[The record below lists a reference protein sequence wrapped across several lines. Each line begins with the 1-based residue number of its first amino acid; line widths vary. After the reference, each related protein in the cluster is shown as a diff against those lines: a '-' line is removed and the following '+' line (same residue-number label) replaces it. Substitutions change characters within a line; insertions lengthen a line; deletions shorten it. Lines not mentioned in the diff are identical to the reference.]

1 MINDI
6 KKLLKPYRCDDLRR
20 YGGFIDGGYIYEKN
34 LLEKTPVVYS
44 YGIGTPTWI
53 SFDVEMAQMGKHVYM
68 YDGSVSHVANPN
80 PNLHFFKVFVNSSN
94 IEYHIKSNGHEN
106 LSDMILKMDIEGNEY
121 ETLLNCNNAIFNC
134 FNQISIEIHNVITSG
149 PDDKIKL
156 LSLLNTNYKLV
167 HIHGNNSLRDLCE
180 GVCDVLELTY
190 IRKDCAEHLNEFSN
204 KPCPNT
210 ELDARN
216 EINQPE
222 LVLDWW
228 LEND

>member
-1 MINDI
+1 
-6 KKLLKPYRCDDLRR
+6 
-20 YGGFIDGGYIYEKN
+20 
-34 LLEKTPVVYS
+34 
-44 YGIGTPTWI
+44 
-53 SFDVEMAQMGKHVYM
+53 
-68 YDGSVSHVANPN
+68 
-80 PNLHFFKVFVNSSN
+80 
-94 IEYHIKSNGHEN
+94 
-106 LSDMILKMDIEGNEY
+106 MILKMDIEGNEY